1 MRDLII
7 TALDKAMI
15 TLNNQIPS
23 TKKDTVIIDLDEND
37 ISPVELSAY
46 MKDNNIPDDAC
57 FITLEDD
64 GAFGSNSTALC
75 YDTDVPMTEL
85 DKLKFKRK
93 RFTSIAFKFVYDVLI
108 ENGYKRVGFNTNKL
122 RFFDNTTVYDMYLD
136 TDFDMLENYYRLS
149 FNIDVNI
156 FKE

>member
-1 MRDLII
+1 MRDLIV

-93 RFTSIAFKFVYDVLI
+93 RFTNIAFKFVYDVLI
-108 ENGYKRVGFNTNKL
+108 ENGYKRVGFNSGLLKE
-122 RFFDNTTVYDMYLD
+122 FENTTIYDMYVVSN
-136 TDFDMLENYYRLS
+136 FDMLENYYRLS
-149 FNIDVNI
+149 FN
-156 FKE
+156 KEI